1 MQEVRR
7 AHLDEEAGQI
17 LAMFYPIHEDFSPT
31 ETVFRVNI
39 YCNLRAF
46 QLRGMSLVP
55 EPGTPIIISFVD
67 YDTDGATQRQQ
78 KSQHFYAGFV
88 IEDHAEAPSIAFC
101 AVVEGQPFWKF
112 GKQKVSV
119 TIQLGGEDRATM
131 RQYNAFRSA
140 SKGLSQRG
148 GGVDWDRF
156 LLNCMSPDW
165 HTQRNSWARFMA
177 DYPGQKEEFFQ
188 QAEKVFGLD
197 SKQMEFT
204 KQFLENDTGVSVLF
218 GATGNG
224 KSFTVAV
231 VLMLYLTTNKKFR
244 KGLKELGNHHR
255 ILVTA
260 TSDQATD
267 DLLRKCIELDPT
279 LGNQHFVR
287 FKGGGKI
294 GANISDQGNVIDI
307 KVGEDERIK
316 RENIENAYWHMMDID
331 ARSGQSK
338 SRSDLKEFDFIH
350 DFHKTIASWSHDH
363 PQARIVAIY
372 NAFVDGLMKEEYSRA
387 QRAKLFNKK
396 KELERTLYEAYFHE
410 VDAVFVPL
418 IGASHP
424 ILEDFFEPTLLV
436 IDDAAI
442 AVLGDLLTPVIPHLA
457 SLQHVILAGD
467 PVPVGGRALNK
478 GQNEF
483 FDLTDKTLMVQLFLD
498 EYCQSD
504 NRITELDQQHR
515 MQPEI
520 FGPLNQT
527 YYHGKVL
534 DTAPVNSKD
543 AVSITAQDCFGKTFG
558 AAYANGNRF
567 GVDFSNPENAS
578 KNWRASKSPCNHAET
593 TAIVDMVQGLLSHK
607 PPIGGRQIEPR
618 DILINTPFAGQETE
632 IRVRLIRK
640 GIVGTTDDNKI
651 RVASPLNAR
660 GQEGNIQ
667 FISLCLN
674 DPAKPLSTE
683 FIADRE
689 MLNIMFSRAKH
700 MQIVVG
706 NFRPWTTAIM
716 NKDKGWEGAS
726 AKTVRRYEF
735 VEIIGS
741 LWP

>member
-1 MQEVRR
+1 MCW

-55 EPGTPIIISFVD
+55 EPGTPIIISFAD
-67 YDTDGATQRQQ
+67 HDTDGATQRQQ

-101 AVVEGQPFWKF
+101 AVVEGQPSCKF
-112 GKQKVSV
+112 GKQKISV

-156 LLNCMSPDW
+156 LLN
-165 HTQRNSWARFMA
+165 F
-177 DYPGQKEEFFQ
+177 
-188 QAEKVFGLD
+188 FGLE

-231 VLMLYLTTNKKFR
+231 ALMLYLTTNKKFR
-244 KGLKELGNHHR
+244 KGLKELGNYHR

-294 GANISDQGNVIDI
+294 GANLSDQGNVIDI
-307 KVGEDERIK
+307 EVGEDERIK
-316 RENIENAYWHMMDID
+316 REDIENAYWHMMDID

-396 KELERTLYEAYFHE
+396 KELERTLYKAYFHE

-424 ILEDFFEPTLLV
+424 ILEAFFEPTLLV

-442 AVLGDLLTPVIPHLA
+442 AVLGDLLTPIIPHLT

-478 GQNEF
+478 GRNEF

-504 NRITELDQQHR
+504 NRITELDQ
-515 MQPEI
+515 
-520 FGPLNQT
+520 
-527 YYHGKVL
+527 
-534 DTAPVNSKD
+534 
-543 AVSITAQDCFGKTFG
+543 
-558 AAYANGNRF
+558 
-567 GVDFSNPENAS
+567 
-578 KNWRASKSPCNHAET
+578 
-593 TAIVDMVQGLLSHK
+593 
-607 PPIGGRQIEPR
+607 
-618 DILINTPFAGQETE
+618 
-632 IRVRLIRK
+632 
-640 GIVGTTDDNKI
+640 
-651 RVASPLNAR
+651 
-660 GQEGNIQ
+660 
-667 FISLCLN
+667 
-674 DPAKPLSTE
+674 
-683 FIADRE
+683 
-689 MLNIMFSRAKH
+689 
-700 MQIVVG
+700 
-706 NFRPWTTAIM
+706 
-716 NKDKGWEGAS
+716 
-726 AKTVRRYEF
+726 
-735 VEIIGS
+735 
-741 LWP
+741 